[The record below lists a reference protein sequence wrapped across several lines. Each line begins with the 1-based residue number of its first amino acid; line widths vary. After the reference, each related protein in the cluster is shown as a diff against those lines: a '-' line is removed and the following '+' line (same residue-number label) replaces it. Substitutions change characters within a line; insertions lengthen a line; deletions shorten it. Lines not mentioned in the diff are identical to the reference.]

1 MSRITS
7 RIVDRRDFLKNAGQ
21 GALMAPVVASL
32 SGLGLAQAA
41 NALEPPLTRPHSK
54 PIEGGPK
61 VRLNVRDLGAVG
73 DGKTKDTLALQ
84 QAIDRCAVLGGG
96 EVVVP
101 AGDYAT
107 GALELRSHV
116 VLRIEDG
123 ASLLGSGEM
132 SDYPVTQVRWE
143 GHWIKGYSALI
154 SAIDSEDLG
163 ITGPGKIVASDA
175 IKGRVERA
183 TGMRLPALLEFTNCR
198 KVNVENCF
206 TSQTGMWSIHPV
218 YSENVTFKNV
228 VVNSGADGIDVDSC
242 KHVMIDGCT
251 FETGDD
257 CISLKSGRGE
267 EGYTIN
273 RPTEDVHIANCTFT
287 DRNFAC
293 VGIGSET
300 SAGIR
305 NVVVEHC
312 KCLGARSHAIYIK
325 SRPGR
330 GAFVE
335 DISVNDLDVSGAKQ
349 GFLRL
354 NNLNSG
360 KQDEFPVPG
369 DEGIPKFGEFHFS
382 NIRVTDVPA
391 LVQATEIHPRKPL
404 IGFSLTNVTGTCK
417 SGIALANM
425 KNVVIRNVK
434 ATGFDGPLLSIDNV
448 MGVGLAGAAKID
460 PAKMPKVPEAVQ
472 AQEKKYELK

>member
-1 MSRITS
+1 MT
-7 RIVDRRDFLKNAGQ
+7 
-21 GALMAPVVASL
+21 
-32 SGLGLAQAA
+32 
-41 NALEPPLTRPHSK
+41 
-54 PIEGGPK
+54 
-61 VRLNVRDLGAVG
+61 LNVKDFGAAG

-84 QAIDRCAVLGGG
+84 QTIDRCAALGGG

-101 AGDYAT
+101 AGDNVT
-107 GALELRSHV
+107 GALVLRSN
-116 VLRIEDG
+116 VLLRVEDG

-132 SDYPVTQVRWE
+132 NDYPVTQVRWE
-143 GHWIKGYSALI
+143 GRWIKGYSALI
-154 SAIDSEDLG
+154 SAIDSENVG
-163 ITGPGKIVASDA
+163 IAGPGKIVASDA
-175 IKGRVERA
+175 IKGRVEHA

-198 KVNVENCF
+198 DVRVENCY
-206 TSQTGMWSIHPV
+206 TSQAGMWSIHPV
-218 YSENVTFKNV
+218 YCENVAFRNV
-228 VVNSGADGIDVDSC
+228 VVHSGADGIDVDSC
-242 KHVMIDGCT
+242 RGVVIDGCT

-273 RPTEDVHIANCTFT
+273 RPTEDVRIANCTFS

-312 KCLGARSHAIYIK
+312 KCVGARSHAIYIK

-335 DISVNDLDVSGAKQ
+335 NITVNDLDVSGMGQ

-369 DEGIPKFGEFHFS
+369 DEGIPKFANFRFS
-382 NIRVTDVPA
+382 NIRVADVPV
-391 LVQATEIHPRKPL
+391 LVHATEIHPRKPL
-404 IGFSLTNVTGTCK
+404 VGFSLSNVTGTCK

-425 KNVVIRNVK
+425 KNVVIRDVK
-434 ATGFDGPLLSIDNV
+434 VTGFDGPLISIDNV
-448 MGVGLAGAAKID
+448 TGVGLAGAAKLD
-460 PAKMPKVPEAVQ
+460 VAKVPKTPDAVP
-472 AQEKKYELK
+472 APEKPYELR

>member
-1 MSRITS
+1 MNKIAGRF
-7 RIVDRRDFLKNAGQ
+7 VDRRNFLKTA
-21 GALMAPVVASL
+21 ALVAPVAASL
-32 SGLGLAQAA
+32 NGLGLSQAA
-41 NALEPPLTRPHSK
+41 SALEPPPARPHPK
-54 PIEGGPK
+54 PKEGGPK
-61 VRLNVRDLGAVG
+61 VSLNVRDLGAAG

-84 QAIDRCAVLGGG
+84 QTIDRCAALGGG

-101 AGDYAT
+101 AGDYST
-107 GALELRSHV
+107 GALALRSN
-116 VLRIEDG
+116 VLLRVEDG
-123 ASLLGSGEM
+123 ASLLGSGDM
-132 SDYPVTQVRWE
+132 ADYPVTQVRWE
-143 GHWIKGYSALI
+143 GRWIKGYSALV
-154 SAIDSEDLG
+154 SAIDSENVG
-163 ITGPGKIVASDA
+163 IAGPGKIVASDA

-183 TGMRLPALLEFTNCR
+183 TGIRLPALLEFMNCR
-198 KVNVENCF
+198 DVRVENCF
-206 TSQTGMWSIHPV
+206 TSQAGMWSIHPV
-218 YSENVTFKNV
+218 YCENATFRNV
-228 VVNSGADGIDVDSC
+228 VVHSGADGIDVDSC
-242 KHVMIDGCT
+242 KGVTIDGCT
-251 FETGDD
+251 FETADD

-273 RPTEDVHIANCTFT
+273 RPTEDVRIANCTFS

-312 KCLGARSHAIYIK
+312 KCVGARSHAIYIK

-335 DISVNDLDVSGAKQ
+335 DITVNDVDVSGMGQ

-369 DEGIPKFGEFHFS
+369 DEGIPKFANFHFS
-382 NIRVTDVPA
+382 NIRVADVPV

-425 KNVVIRNVK
+425 KNVVIRDVK
-434 ATGFDGPLLSIDNV
+434 VTGFDGPLISIDNAT
-448 MGVGLAGAAKID
+448 GVGLAGAAKID
-460 PAKMPKVPEAVQ
+460 AAKMPKAPDAVHAPE
-472 AQEKKYELK
+472 KPYELK

>member
-1 MSRITS
+1 MSKVAS
-7 RIVDRRDFLKNAGQ
+7 GIVDRRDFLRTAAQ
-21 GALMAPVVASL
+21 GALVAPVAASL
-32 SGLGLAQAA
+32 NGLGLAKAA
-41 NALEPPLTRPHSK
+41 RALEPLAAHAHSK
-54 PIEGGPK
+54 PIQNGPK
-61 VRLNVRDLGAVG
+61 VSLNVRDLGATG

-84 QAIDRCAVLGGG
+84 QAIDRCAALGGG

-101 AGDYAT
+101 AGGYAT
-107 GALELRSHV
+107 GALTLRSN
-116 VLRIEDG
+116 VLLRVEDG
-123 ASLLGSGEM
+123 ASLLGSGDM
-132 SDYPVTQVRWE
+132 NDYPVTQVRWE
-143 GHWIKGYSALI
+143 GRWIKGYSALI
-154 SAIDSEDLG
+154 SAIDSENIG
-163 ITGPGKIVASDA
+163 IAGPGRIVASDA

-198 KVNVENCF
+198 GVNVENCF

-218 YSENVTFKNV
+218 YSEDVAFKNV
-228 VVNSGADGIDVDSC
+228 VVHSGADGIDVDSC
-242 KHVMIDGCT
+242 RHVVIDGCT

-273 RPTEDVHIANCTFT
+273 RPTEDVRIANCTFT

-293 VGIGSET
+293 IGIGSET
-300 SAGIR
+300 SAGVR
-305 NVVVEHC
+305 NVIVEHC

-335 DISVNDLDVSGAKQ
+335 NVSVNDLDVSGAKQ

-369 DEGIPKFGEFHFS
+369 DEGIPKFANFHFS

-404 IGFSLTNVTGTCK
+404 IGFSLINVTGTCK
-417 SGIALANM
+417 SGITLANM
-425 KNVVIRNVK
+425 KDVVVRQVK
-434 ATGFDGPLLSIDNV
+434 VTGFDGPLLSIDSV
-448 MGVGLAGAAKID
+448 TGVGLAGAAKID
-460 PAKMPKVPEAVQ
+460 PAKMPKVPEAV
-472 AQEKKYELK
+472 AEPEKPYELK

>member
-1 MSRITS
+1 MST
-7 RIVDRRDFLKNAGQ
+7 IVDRRDFLKTA
-21 GALMAPVVASL
+21 ALVAPVAASL
-32 SGLGLAQAA
+32 NGLGLTQAA
-41 NALEPPLTRPHSK
+41 SK
-54 PIEGGPK
+54 PGPVPDHPHPARPMERGPK
-61 VRLNVRDLGAVG
+61 VSLNVRDLGAIG
-73 DGKTKDTLALQ
+73 DGKTKDTLALR
-84 QAIDRCAVLGGG
+84 QAIDRTAALGGG

-107 GALELRSHV
+107 GALELRSN
-116 VLRIEDG
+116 VLLRVEDG
-123 ASLLGSGEM
+123 ASLLGSGDM
-132 SDYPVTQVRWE
+132 SDYPATQVRWE
-143 GHWIKGYSALI
+143 GRWIKGYGALI
-154 SAIDSEDLG
+154 SAIDSENVG
-163 ITGPGKIVASDA
+163 IAGPGKIVASESIA
-175 IKGRVERA
+175 GRVERK
-183 TGMRLPALLEFTNCR
+183 TGMRLPALLEFTNCQN
-198 KVNVENCF
+198 VNVENCF
-206 TSQTGMWSIHPV
+206 TSQAGMWSIHPV

-228 VVNSGADGIDVDSC
+228 VVHSGADGIDVDSC
-242 KHVMIDGCT
+242 KHVAIDGCT

-273 RPTEDVHIANCTFT
+273 RPTEDVRIANCTFN

-312 KCLGARSHAIYIK
+312 KCLGACSYAIYIK

-335 DISVNDLDVSGAKQ
+335 NVSVSDLDVSGAKQ

-369 DEGIPKFGEFHFS
+369 DEGIPKFANFRFS
-382 NIRVTDVPA
+382 NIRVTDVPV

-404 IGFSLTNVTGTCK
+404 VGFSLTNVTGTCK

-425 KNVVIRNVK
+425 KNVVIRDVK
-434 ATGFDGPLLSIDNV
+434 VTGFDGPLLSIDNV
-448 MGVGLAGAAKID
+448 TGVGLGGAAKID
-460 PAKMPKVPEAVQ
+460 PAKMPKAPERVA
-472 AQEKKYELK
+472 APEKPYELH